1 MTTTN
6 PTGGTPQTTTASP
19 AFKPTSPKM
28 GGLLQVSTY
37 EWCAWTGGKPDA
49 TWSGLDSLA
58 AIEPNDNFQLRPSS
72 PGSSQK
78 STSFREKGLEA
89 KFKKGDHLLD
99 FIDVVDQ
106 YFMRT
111 GMDTIT
117 YLPDPDDASKMISVI
132 GDYSKFNLQTT
143 IMSSAQI
150 RKTSFDRYD
159 RNNDDSTRNWLL
171 TSVDDSLKRDISERL
186 SLFNGFASHW
196 LQMIHLIE
204 STSYKRFTNIKEDI
218 ERLTV
223 HQFPGQSVKD
233 LAGAFFTKVK
243 ELDNHGFYEHRLTL
257 VMLDGFLKGGGSNA
271 NIHTDQYRHALFQ
284 LRQNLDT
291 ALVKIGRMDSDEQ
304 NKHMATNGK
313 TYREICSKAE
323 EE

>member
-1 MTTTN
+1 MQ
-6 PTGGTPQTTTASP
+6 TGADLT
-19 AFKPTSPKM
+19 
-28 GGLLQVSTY
+28 LLQL
-37 EWCAWTGGKPDA
+37 P
-49 TWSGLDSLA
+49 
-58 AIEPNDNFQLRPSS
+58 PSS
-72 PGSSQK
+72 SGSSQK
-78 STSFREKGLEA
+78 STSFRENGLEA

-106 YFMRT
+106 YFTRT

-117 YLPDPDDASKMISVI
+117 YLPDADDVSKMISVI

-143 IMSSAQI
+143 VMMSSAQI

-159 RNNDDSTRNWLL
+159 RNNDDSARNWLL
-171 TSVDDSLKRDISERL
+171 ASVDDSLKKDISERL
-186 SLFNGFASHW
+186 SLFDGFASHW

-233 LAGAFFTKVK
+233 LAGAFLTKAK

-257 VMLDGFLKGGGSNA
+257 VMLDSFLEGGGSNA
-271 NIHTDQYRHALFQ
+271 DIHTAQYRHVLFQ
-284 LRQNLDT
+284 LRQDLDK
-291 ALVKIGRMDSDEQ
+291 ALVKIG
-304 NKHMATNGK
+304 
-313 TYREICSKAE
+313 
-323 EE
+323 